1 MRFNNRAC
9 ALMDIPD
16 LPQGAFE
23 HIGDRKIKPQGGGGN
38 PISAIT
44 DPISDVLGTSG
55 GGGGILGAVEDLG
68 ESIDKGI
75 TQPIGKGLSEVDTF
89 VNRELPGGWTL
100 PAVAALA
107 YGTGYV
113 DPSLLAGE
121 TAGFAGLDA
130 ATAAE
135 LGLSGGSGLGISGAS
150 GDVLAG
156 LAGLAETAPAAVTAA
171 TEAATAAALE
181 ATTALPYTE
190 AFDAYNLAQQGL
202 GAEQIA
208 QNLTISANVD
218 PFIAQ
223 DIGQMA
229 ARGLTPEAIVQNLQY
244 SYNAAELAPLNIES
258 KAAVLPRKGLTA
270 AQALQGAR
278 MASGLMGGG
287 QRPQQ
292 QMPMMQMGGGGQVRP
307 AGAVDY
313 SGLLALLTPRSAQR
327 SNPYSLLG

>member
-23 HIGDRKIKPQGGGGN
+23 HIGDRKIKPQGGGGGI
-38 PISAIT
+38 PIVSDIGKAIESGVQA
-44 DPISDVLGTSG
+44 IGDV
-55 GGGGILGAVEDLG
+55 G
-68 ESIDKGI
+68 ESIDKAV

-89 VNRELPGGWTL
+89 VNRELPGGWVT
-100 PAVAALA
+100 PALIAATVAAPYA
-107 YGTGYV
+107 A
-113 DPSLLAGE
+113 PALLGE
-121 TAGFAGLDA
+121 GSAAGFAGLDA

-244 SYNAAELAPLNIES
+244 SYNAAELAPLNLES

>member
-23 HIGDRKIKPQGGGGN
+23 HIGDRKIKPQGGGGGG
-38 PISAIT
+38 IVSAIT

-121 TAGFAGLDA
+121 AAFTGATETGL
-130 ATAAE
+130 AT
-135 LGLSGGSGLGISGAS
+135 
-150 GDVLAG
+150 LAG
-156 LAGLAETAPAAVTAA
+156 EGALADTVGTTLLGGLAEASPAAVTAA

-278 MASGLMGGG
+278 MASGLIGGG

>member
-1 MRFNNRAC
+1 
-9 ALMDIPD
+9 MDIPD

-23 HIGDRKIKPQGGGGN
+23 HIGDKKIKPQGGGGG
-38 PISAIT
+38 IVSAIT

-55 GGGGILGAVEDLG
+55 GGGGILGAVEDVG
-68 ESIDKGI
+68 EFVDKNV
-75 TQPIGKGLSEVDTF
+75 TQPIGQGLSEVDKF
-89 VNRELPGGWTL
+89 VGREIPGGWTTVGL
-100 PAVAALA
+100 TGAALA
-107 YGTGYV
+107 APYAAPY
-113 DPSLLAGE
+113 LAGE
-121 TAGFAGLDA
+121 GAAFTGATETGL
-130 ATAAE
+130 AT
-135 LGLSGGSGLGISGAS
+135 
-150 GDVLAG
+150 LAG
-156 LAGLAETAPAAVTAA
+156 EGAAADTVGTTLLAGLAESSPAAVTAA

-208 QNLTISANVD
+208 QNLTITANVD

-229 ARGLTPEAIVQNLQY
+229 ARGLSPEAIVQNLQY
-244 SYNAAELAPLNIES
+244 SYNAAELAPLNLES

-278 MASGLMGGG
+278 MASGLLGGQ

-292 QMPMMQMGGGGQVRP
+292 QMPMYQMSGGGQVRP

-313 SGLLALLTPRSAQR
+313 SGLLALLTPRQTSR
-327 SNPYSLLG
+327 MNPNSLLG